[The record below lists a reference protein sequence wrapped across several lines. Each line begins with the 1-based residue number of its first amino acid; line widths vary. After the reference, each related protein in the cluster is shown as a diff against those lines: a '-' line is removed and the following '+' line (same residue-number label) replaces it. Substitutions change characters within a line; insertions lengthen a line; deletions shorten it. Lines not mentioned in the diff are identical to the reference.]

1 MPRPQFS
8 LRALL
13 AFVAVPASAGAVI
26 ACLRADDARGFI
38 LANLWL
44 AFFAWVAIRQT
55 RNPTRTA
62 LGCLAAFM
70 LLTPVLLLAALWLSD
85 MD

>member
-13 AFVAVPASAGAVI
+13 VVVAVPASAGAII
-26 ACLRADDARGFI
+26 ACCRGNDAWGFI

-44 AFFAWVAIRQT
+44 AFFVWLAIRQT

-62 LGCLAAFM
+62 LGCIAAF
-70 LLTPVLLLAALWLSD
+70 LFLAFVLLLAAPWLGVID
-85 MD
+85 